1 MQMCRPC
8 MARRA
13 QAFRVGL
20 GPFSGPGKKS
30 AGMQPTLLVTTG
42 GAITSTVIWAEQGRA
57 GQILYRSKFNAPYLT
72 SIVHRLP
79 SRGAGDP
86 TSIAWQSRPNSTTVP
101 VVKTC
106 LLILLWL
113 MTGLLEISSL
123 FLSRPPQAL
132 FVTGLNLSS

>member
-1 MQMCRPC
+1 VRMCRPC

-42 GAITSTVIWAEQGRA
+42 RRHNVDGHLGRA

-86 TSIAWQSRPNSTTVP
+86 TSIAWQSRPNSTPVP

-106 LLILLWL
+106 LLIPLWL

-132 FVTGLNLSS
+132 FATGLNLSS